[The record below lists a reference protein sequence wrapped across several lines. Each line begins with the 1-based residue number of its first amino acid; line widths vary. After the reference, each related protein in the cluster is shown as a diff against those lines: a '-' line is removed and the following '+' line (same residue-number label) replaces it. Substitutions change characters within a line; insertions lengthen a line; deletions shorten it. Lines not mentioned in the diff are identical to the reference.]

1 MSAAPRL
8 ELDGVVKAFPGA
20 RALDGVSLSVAAG
33 EAHALLGENGAGKST
48 LLSILSGVQRADA
61 GAIRIDGRPA
71 MIRTPSDARAAGV
84 ALIHQE
90 LQHVPALSVAQN
102 LFLGRPRTRLGGL
115 LVDRRGQEAEARR
128 VLADLDPGI
137 DPGARIGGLKAAQR
151 QIVEIARAVM
161 EDARVIAMDEP
172 TSSLAPAE
180 VARLAALIGRL
191 TARGVAV
198 VYVSHKLGEVFEIC
212 ARATV
217 LRDGAVVGAVD
228 LADET
233 PETVVSMMVG
243 RTLDPA
249 RRRSHATAEPAL
261 RVEGLSGGPVRD
273 VSFTLHRGEVLGV
286 SGLVGAG
293 RTELMRLIAG
303 ADRPA
308 SGRVEI
314 AGSTVAQG
322 RPRAAIR
329 AGLGYLPEE
338 RKRDGIVRGRSV
350 ASNLALPS
358 MRRFAPRGIVRRRAL
373 RDAAVEILS
382 GLDLRPL
389 DVDRAI
395 GTFSG
400 GNQQKAILGRWLAA
414 EARVLLFDEPTRGI
428 DVGAKAEIHVLIE
441 RLASEGRAIVVVSSE
456 MPELIRLADRVL
468 VMREGRLAAELAQD
482 EITEA
487 ALAAHAVPGGDGREA
502 A

>member
-1 MSAAPRL
+1 MTDAPRL
-8 ELDGVVKAFPGA
+8 ELCGIVKSFPGV
-20 RALDGVSLSVAAG
+20 RALGGVSLSVRAG

-48 LLSILSGVQRADA
+48 LLGILSGVQRADE
-61 GAIRIDGRPA
+61 GTIRIDGREVAIRAPA
-71 MIRTPSDARAAGV
+71 DARAAGV

-102 LFLGRPRTRLGGL
+102 LFLGRPRTRMGGL
-115 LVDRRGQEAEARR
+115 IVDRRAQEEATRA

-137 DPGARIGGLKAAQR
+137 DPAARIGGLRAAQR
-151 QIVEIARAVM
+151 QVVEIARALL
-161 EDARVIAMDEP
+161 EEARVIAMDEP

-180 VARLAALIGRL
+180 VARLAALVRRL
-191 TARGVAV
+191 TDRGVAV
-198 VYVSHKLGEVFEIC
+198 VYVSHKLAEVFAIC

-228 LADET
+228 LAETT
-233 PETVVSMMVG
+233 PERVVAMMVG
-243 RTLDPA
+243 RELDA
-249 RRRSHATAEPAL
+249 RRHRSHATAEPVL
-261 RVEGLSGGPVRD
+261 RVEALSGGPVRD
-273 VSFTLHRGEVLGV
+273 VSFTLHRGEILGV

-303 ADRPA
+303 ADRPVA
-308 SGRVEI
+308 GRVEI
-314 AGSTVAQG
+314 DGRAVAQG

-338 RKRDGIVRGRSV
+338 RHRDGIVRGRSV

-358 MRRFAPRGIVRRRAL
+358 MARFAPRGIVRAGVVRET
-373 RDAAVEILS
+373 AVRILS
-382 GLDLRPL
+382 GLKLRPL

-400 GNQQKAILGRWLAA
+400 GNQQKAIVGRWLAA
-414 EARVLLFDEPTRGI
+414 EARVLLFDEPTRGV
-428 DVGAKAEIHVLIE
+428 DVGAKAEIHALIE
-441 RLASEGRAIVVVSSE
+441 GLAEEGRAIVVVSSE

-468 VMREGRLAAELAQD
+468 VMRDGRIAAELARG
-482 EITEA
+482 EITEGS
-487 ALAAHAVPGGDGREA
+487 LAAHAVPGGAAEEA